1 MASESAVPNTVS
13 LENADTEKNALAQG
27 DALANVPAARRRR
40 RVLYFDFADRWFN
53 RFVKVVEAVH
63 EGFWLGCLSVDD
75 LDAIT
80 AEYYRQSHEYAS
92 EQHNLRGFFDWE
104 GPVVHRY
111 FKAGSHILVAGAGGG
126 REVIALRR
134 AGFQAEGFECNAAL
148 LRASEALFQQLG
160 EPQGVI
166 FCAPDS
172 VPPGP
177 PIYDGLI
184 VGWSAYTHIPT
195 RRRRVA
201 FLQGMRQR
209 TLLGSPVLLSF
220 FTRETVSPYE
230 EIAYRTACLCR
241 FLSRGRK
248 ETPELGDH
256 LTWSYTHHFVRAE
269 LEEEL
274 SASGFRLVHFNER
287 GDSYAV
293 GIAE

>member
-1 MASESAVPNTVS
+1 
-13 LENADTEKNALAQG
+13 
-27 DALANVPAARRRR
+27 
-40 RVLYFDFADRWFN
+40 VLCFEFADRWFN
-53 RFVKVVEAVH
+53 GFVKVVGALH

-80 AEYYRQSHEYAS
+80 AEYYRQSLEYAS

-104 GPVVHRY
+104 APVVHRY
-111 FKAGSHILVAGAGGG
+111 FKAVSRILVAGAGGG

-134 AGFQAEGFECNAAL
+134 DGFQAEGFECNAAL
-148 LRASEALFQQLG
+148 VRASEALFAQVG

-166 FCAPDS
+166 FSATNS
-172 VPPGP
+172 VPSGP

-209 TLLGSPVLLSF
+209 TLPGSPVLLSF
-220 FTRETVSPYE
+220 FTRETASPDE
-230 EIAYRTACLCR
+230 AIAYRTACLCR
-241 FLSRGRK
+241 LLSRGRK

-256 LTWSYTHHFVRAE
+256 LTWSYAHYFVRAE

-274 SASGFRLVHFNER
+274 RASGFCLVQFNDR

-293 GIAE
+293 AIAE